1 MRRLLVIAGLARR
14 ESQRK
19 KALLLGVVLSLLFLL
34 IYGVGLHYLQKDLP
48 ASAELFY
55 PQFLFLGLYMASFLV
70 AIISALLGVGAVSG
84 ELESGTGFALLS
96 RPFSRSTFLLGKF
109 LGYCQMVLPLSVVLF
124 LGVTGLV
131 SWFTPF
137 PLGGVLPALLSFLL
151 IPLVLLSLATLGS
164 IYLPTLGN
172 GIFILL
178 LYGSATIGG
187 MLEQF
192 GALANSRS
200 LINIGIIT
208 SLLLPTDSAYR
219 LTVVYSSSGYTGP
232 RNLLTAMGPFGAV
245 SLPSPWMIVY
255 ILLYITA
262 LLVLAN
268 YSFSRKD
275 L

>member
-1 MRRLLVIAGLARR
+1 MRQLLVIAGLARR

-19 KALLLGVVLSLLFLL
+19 KALLLGIVLSLLFLL
-34 IYGVGLHYLQKDLP
+34 IFGLGLHYLQKELP
-48 ASAELFY
+48 ASVIFSS
-55 PQFLFLGLYMASFLV
+55 QFLFLGLYMASFLT

-96 RPFSRSTFLLGKF
+96 RPLSRSTFMLGKF
-109 LGYCQMVLPLSVVLF
+109 LGYCQMVLPLAAVLF
-124 LGVTGLV
+124 SGVTGLV
-131 SWFTPF
+131 AWLTPF
-137 PLGGVLPALLSFLL
+137 PLKGVLPALLSFLL
-151 IPLVLLSLATLGS
+151 IPLSLLAVAMLGS

-178 LYGSATIGG
+178 LYGSTTIGG

-219 LTVVYSSSGYTGP
+219 LAIVYSTSGYTGT
-232 RNLLTAMGPFGAV
+232 RNLLATMGPFGAV
-245 SLPSPWMIVY
+245 SLPSPWMVAY
-255 ILLYITA
+255 ILFYITA

-268 YSFSRKD
+268 YGFSRKD